1 MFDRKNKLVELN
13 QSLNKILDSKISV
26 NALLYSFLADK
37 YLNKPIT
44 NLNEINEAGKEMG
57 HSVMQAL
64 E

>member
-26 NALLYSFLADK
+26 NALLHSFLTDK
-37 YLNKPIT
+37 YLYKPIT
-44 NLNEINEAGKEMG
+44 NLKEINEADKEMG